1 MFLFV
6 QVGQQSDP
14 GIKPERLLGKRI
26 QDLSFLNR
34 KLFQKA
40 IDHVLQ
46 KRTMTVFEDMVVFD
60 GARVFFEARFLPLY
74 EDQIVMII
82 RDITERKQAEQRLQY
97 LSFHDILTG
106 LYNRSF
112 FEEELK
118 RLDSKRQTPLSI
130 IIGDINGLKI
140 VNDTFGHQR
149 GDRLLVDAA
158 AILTKACRKE
168 DIICRF
174 GGDEFAILLPKT
186 KKEIAVRI
194 CNRIRKVCQETD
206 GRTGTDPFCPG
217 SGKQGGCRSG
227 L

>member
-1 MFLFV
+1 MIFPSSI
-6 QVGQQSDP
+6 G
-14 GIKPERLLGKRI
+14 
-26 QDLSFLNR
+26 

-60 GARVFFEARFLPLY
+60 GAKVFFEARFLPLY
-74 EDQIVMII
+74 EDQIVMIV

-130 IIGDINGLKI
+130 IMGDVNGLKI

-149 GDRLLVDAA
+149 GDKLLIDAA
-158 AILTKACRKE
+158 GSLKESAARKTSSAALAAMNLPSSCPRRKE
-168 DIICRF
+168 KLR
-174 GGDEFAILLPKT
+174 
-186 KKEIAVRI
+186 
-194 CNRIRKVCQETD
+194 
-206 GRTGTDPFCPG
+206 
-217 SGKQGGCRSG
+217 
-227 L
+227 